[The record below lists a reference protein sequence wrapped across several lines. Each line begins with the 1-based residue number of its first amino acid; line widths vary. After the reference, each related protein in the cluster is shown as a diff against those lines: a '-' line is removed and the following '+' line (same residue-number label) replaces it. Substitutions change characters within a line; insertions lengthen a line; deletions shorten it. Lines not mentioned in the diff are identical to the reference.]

1 MFIFGISLYVIY
13 GWNFFTSLL
22 DSIRT
27 SWIYEWFSTL
37 ISPHEEIKE
46 IKEIKNIKEIKEIEV
61 SSKFRSMRNNNKS
74 VKEIDSRSWRTSEGS
89 VTETSEKITKNNR
102 ELIKQ
107 ETSYDYKKLVFLL
120 V

>member
-1 MFIFGISLYVIY
+1 
-13 GWNFFTSLL
+13 
-22 DSIRT
+22 
-27 SWIYEWFSTL
+27 
-37 ISPHEEIKE
+37 
-46 IKEIKNIKEIKEIEV
+46 
-61 SSKFRSMRNNNKS
+61 MRNNNKS